1 MRYPRAQ
8 DRDQGRRVLFLEWS
22 GVRGGERKRFQL
34 AGKLGGKQ
42 RESAEEAS
50 SPNRT
55 PKVAGPERSGRSSIL
70 IPSSILAQFTEPRFK
85 QFSSASGPA
94 ATSMGRKAGY
104 GGEGSGA

>member
-1 MRYPRAQ
+1 MG
-8 DRDQGRRVLFLEWS
+8 D
-22 GVRGGERKRFQL
+22 GGEREREILTGRKV
-34 AGKLGGKQ
+34 G
-42 RESAEEAS
+42 RESAEEAN

-94 ATSMGRKAGY
+94 ATSMGRKEGY
-104 GGEGSGA
+104 AREGSGG